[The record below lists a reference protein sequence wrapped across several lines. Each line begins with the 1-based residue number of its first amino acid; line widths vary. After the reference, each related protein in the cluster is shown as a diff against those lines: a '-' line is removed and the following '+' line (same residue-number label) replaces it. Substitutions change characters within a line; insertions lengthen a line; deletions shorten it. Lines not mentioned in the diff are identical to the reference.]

1 MAQSVNLS
9 EREQRAYM
17 RYHQDG
23 LADLL
28 IGLGI
33 LLAGLN
39 MLLDWDVSLGA
50 LWVVLWLPIWLSAK
64 KSITA
69 RRIPD
74 VQVSREQYAGMLK
87 AGVFVS
93 GMLVLLVAA
102 VLLVLWGQTTGNIP
116 AWFLAV
122 VREYF
127 MVFLGLFGALVLAVA
142 AWLSG
147 LNRLYAYAL
156 LTAVAFV
163 GGYLLN
169 APIALAVAVVGG
181 IIMLWGLGMLVSFVR
196 KYPLQQQGW
205 AVRGEE

>member
-39 MLLDWDVSLGA
+39 MLLDWDVSLAA

-74 VQVSREQYAGMLK
+74 IQVSREQYAGMLK

-102 VLLVLWGQTTGNIP
+102 VLLVLWGQTTGNTP
-116 AWFLAV
+116 AWFLAGLRQYLIV
-122 VREYF
+122 V
-127 MVFLGLFGALVLAVA
+127 LGLFGALVLALA

-147 LNRLYAYAL
+147 LSRLYAYGL
-156 LTAVAFV
+156 LIAVAFV

-169 APIALAVAVVGG
+169 APIAPAVTVVGG
-181 IIMLWGLGMLVSFVR
+181 IVMLWGLGMLVRFVR
-196 KYPLQQQGW
+196 KYPLQQQ
-205 AVRGEE
+205 V

>member
-64 KSITA
+64 KLITA

-93 GMLVLLVAA
+93 GMLVVLVAA
-102 VLLVLWGQTTGNIP
+102 GMVVLWGQETGNTP
-116 AWFLAV
+116 AWFLAGLGQYLIV
-122 VREYF
+122 V
-127 MVFLGLFGALVLAVA
+127 LGLFGALTLAVA

-169 APIALAVAVVGG
+169 AAIALAVTVVGG
-181 IIMLWGLGMLVSFVR
+181 IVMLWGLGMLVRFVR
-196 KYPLQQQGW
+196 KYPLQQQ
-205 AVRGEE
+205 V